1 MKISTRKTYSTR
13 SSQTSAPSRRIP
25 TNGKKSGQKVAKNRI
40 SLRALFARAR
50 KIGKLAGVACIAG
63 IILFLGIQ
71 FYHSEKFRLRIIS
84 ISGCREVDPQK
95 VEQIVRESVP
105 ERILEIDMAQ
115 LRDRLKQ
122 HPWIRD
128 VEIRRVLPSGLTIY
142 VDERKPSV
150 ILEMQGRL
158 MIADSEGILL
168 DRYDPRYG
176 KLDVPVFKGVSGK
189 DIDSYRSSQTE
200 NSLRVHHALEML
212 SEIESGEPQHVR
224 RISEVD
230 ISEWNNLKIMMVDN
244 PFVIS
249 LGEKDYLKRFRSLL
263 RSDKY
268 EQYKNNPDLVEVDV
282 SLGNSII
289 YSFAGDGAAAVRS
302 KAEKN

>member
-1 MKISTRKTYSTR
+1 MKISTRRTYSTR
-13 SSQTSAPSRRIP
+13 SAQTSAPSRRIS
-25 TNGKKSGQKVAKNRI
+25 TNGKKSTQKVAKNRI
-40 SLRALFARAR
+40 SLRAFFARAR

-63 IILFLGIQ
+63 IILFISIQ
-71 FYHSEKFRLRIIS
+71 VYHSEKFRLRTIS

-95 VEQIVRESVP
+95 VEQIVRESFP
-105 ERILEIDMAQ
+105 ERVLEIDMAQ
-115 LRDRLKQ
+115 LRERLKQ

-189 DIDSYRSSQTE
+189 DIDSYRSSQME
-200 NSLRVHHALEML
+200 NSLRVHHALDML
-212 SEIESGEPQHVR
+212 AEIESGEPQHVR

-263 RSDKY
+263 HSDKY
-268 EQYKNNPDLVEVDV
+268 KQYKNNPDLLEVDV

-302 KAEKN
+302 KAEEN